1 LHHAR
6 STERALDLIVGVT
19 AVASAAEASDLA
31 LVCLN
36 KICALRRWQFGQVWY
51 PDASDEF
58 LKCSGDSRHGHQQFA
73 EFHEISRSMPLRRGD
88 DLPSCV
94 WKTKAPI
101 WLADLVE
108 YGNLPRAEAARLQS
122 FKTAFAF
129 PIILD
134 NEVLAVFEFSSTG
147 RHLTDRTSVDAFH
160 KHGKFLGDVFVRKRT
175 QTELRTSEERW
186 RSLLDRPI
194 FGVTFFDENQRFISS
209 NQAYRGSSS
218 RRLGRPKIIQKAGA

>member
-1 LHHAR
+1 
-6 STERALDLIVGVT
+6 
-19 AVASAAEASDLA
+19 
-31 LVCLN
+31 
-36 KICALRRWQFGQVWY
+36 
-51 PDASDEF
+51 
-58 LKCSGDSRHGHQQFA
+58 
-73 EFHEISRSMPLRRGD
+73 M
-88 DLPSCV
+88 
-94 WKTKAPI
+94 
-101 WLADLVE
+101 
-108 YGNLPRAEAARLQS
+108 PRAEAARLQG

-129 PIILD
+129 PVILD
-134 NEVLAVFEFSSTG
+134 NEVLAVFEFFSTG